1 MVSARPAPKV
11 IGGRTAYPSA
21 QTYTPG
27 DVGEQPETTSPTSPS
42 KSAVP
47 TFQPGSPS
55 KGMTGGGGIERVMSN
70 ESDKAGL
77 MTWFKG
83 FRDRSSSE
91 PQRMGKSGSADMVI
105 HDGANDRYTLCLWS
119 TTE

>member
-11 IGGRTAYPSA
+11 VGGRTAYPSA
-21 QTYTPG
+21 PTYIPG
-27 DVGEQPETTSPTSPS
+27 DVGEQPESTSPTSP
-42 KSAVP
+42 KAALA

-55 KGMTGGGGIERVMSN
+55 KGLIGGGGIERVMSN

-83 FRDRSSSE
+83 FRDRSVSE
-91 PQRMGKSGSADMVI
+91 PQRMGGCQLEPS
-105 HDGANDRYTLCLWS
+105 
-119 TTE
+119 

>member
-27 DVGEQPETTSPTSPS
+27 EAGEQPESTSPR
-42 KSAVP
+42 AVP
-47 TFQPGSPS
+47 IPISIAQSPPKS
-55 KGMTGGGGIERVMSN
+55 DGIERVMSN

-83 FRDRSSSE
+83 FRDRSVSE
-91 PQRMGKSGSADMVI
+91 PQRMGMFTSGR
-105 HDGANDRYTLCLWS
+105 DGVMDGG
-119 TTE
+119 